1 MHIRSLQS
9 AYCLETSTA
18 TLQAAPHVRTYRN
31 AAVVAHEVLGVI
43 RAPLQSDTHLH
54 WSLALVARRAEQL
67 EVMPL
72 AEWAAF
78 VLEKD
83 TAFECVFAPIT
94 HEAALVEAVHGQPDS
109 ELHTQCML
117 ISISSTHKVSS
128 AAMCVS
134 SVIGPLQAGSNPAQP
149 HGQLPC
155 AWGHRYITC
164 NAVSAYIPL
173 HSGLSPS
180 SPFPSPL
187 IF

>member
-1 MHIRSLQS
+1 M
-9 AYCLETSTA
+9 C
-18 TLQAAPHVRTYRN
+18 TYRN

-94 HEAALVEAVHGQPDS
+94 HEAALVEAAHGQPDS
-109 ELHTQCML
+109 ELHTQCM
-117 ISISSTHKVSS
+117 
-128 AAMCVS
+128 
-134 SVIGPLQAGSNPAQP
+134 
-149 HGQLPC
+149 
-155 AWGHRYITC
+155 
-164 NAVSAYIPL
+164 
-173 HSGLSPS
+173 
-180 SPFPSPL
+180 F
-187 IF
+187 